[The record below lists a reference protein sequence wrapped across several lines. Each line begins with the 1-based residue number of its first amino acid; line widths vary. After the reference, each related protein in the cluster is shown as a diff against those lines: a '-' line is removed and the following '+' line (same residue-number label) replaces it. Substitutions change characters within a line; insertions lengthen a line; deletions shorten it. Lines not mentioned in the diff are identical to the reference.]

1 MYVFEFVYGCVLLY
15 YNDGSKPLLSY
26 SNFLPPH
33 LWLMC
38 KETAAVSPRTAGLL
52 GLNRSERNI
61 SFHDYRGELAWFFRL
76 KKKGSKMKSLAE
88 RITFLTYNQDC
99 PLSKSFLPRKRGSFS
114 VFSDYRSEHCDST
127 SVCLETCKCV
137 VFMRFSLR
145 AKGPPPWKIPAQLI
159 KSALHI
165 CDSESLLC

>member
-1 MYVFEFVYGCVLLY
+1 
-15 YNDGSKPLLSY
+15 
-26 SNFLPPH
+26 
-33 LWLMC
+33 MC

-61 SFHDYRGELAWFFRL
+61 SFHDYRELAWFYRL

-88 RITFLTYNQDC
+88 RIIFLTYNQDC
-99 PLSKSFLPRKRGSFS
+99 PLSKSFPPRKRGSFS

-137 VFMRFSLR
+137 VFMPLSGL
-145 AKGPPPWKIPAQLI
+145 KDPHPEKYQL
-159 KSALHI
+159 S
-165 CDSESLLC
+165 